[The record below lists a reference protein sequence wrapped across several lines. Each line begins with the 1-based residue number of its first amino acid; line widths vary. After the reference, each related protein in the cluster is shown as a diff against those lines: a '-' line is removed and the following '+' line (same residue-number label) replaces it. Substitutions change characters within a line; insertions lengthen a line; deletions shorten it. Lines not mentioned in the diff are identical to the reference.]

1 MFVNGKGKKY
11 SGKKRKNGKILI
23 TAALTV
29 CMLTACGF
37 GGKGSSKE
45 PASTQNQTVTQQSG
59 SQQGGS
65 QKSEPAVSENS
76 IVNFQNEKGFVKL
89 REDMK
94 NGDIPIEC
102 NVLYDEEGSRPDV
115 TVTDQETIRNIYG
128 QLADI
133 TVGDKTDMSVTDS
146 YHHITF
152 RLRNDTYVSFYFEGE
167 DIFCCGED
175 NYTVSGSRN
184 LWNTVRQLQDVAIR
198 EKQNQTRN
206 QTQTADQSQSQQS
219 GTSKT
224 GGTKEGTKDGT
235 KAENSSDKDS
245 TKDGTKA
252 ENSSDKDSTKE
263 NRVTGDISDETKEG
277 KDVST
282 SGTGQI
288 TGVGKAAPEE
298 AQTAGTGT
306 GVSGENDGHS
316 AAGDGGSSGSY
327 TGLQEN
333 KGTDI
338 ASETPSG
345 QETDQHSGI
354 SGQKSTETGSNTGTS
369 SDTDTQTGSDPAGPT
384 DKAGTA
390 DTTEVAG
397 TAGIADTA
405 EAAGT
410 AGTAGI
416 AGTAD
421 TAATAAPAQEL
432 ADPALNPAMEA
443 AYTEIVR
450 AYAKVLKVD
459 RETFMELF
467 SQGYYSPQAP
477 DAGTTPDA
485 EPVPD
490 AEAASDAEP
499 APDAEVASDGGT
511 ASDAEAA
518 SVAGLEADTES
529 APDAEPV
536 PDASQAPAYD
546 ERINYEMFLDMYTDA
561 VPGEVMYGLHDY
573 NADGVQELVIAV
585 GDGERRTVRAMYT
598 FDGSKAVSLFT
609 GDLTPAYRVDIFLQ
623 PESTFL
629 VHASGGAMSG
639 GDTIC
644 RIADDRSGL
653 KIIAEYEYD
662 AVKYGNM
669 DRHSKTGEVIK
680 EEDYNGEYGTMDT
693 PDKGV
698 SFTPVNEEA
707 QVTLPAAAEKQET
720 DNTQP

>member
-29 CMLTACGF
+29 CMLTACSF

-224 GGTKEGTKDGT
+224 GGTKEG
-235 KAENSSDKDS
+235 

-490 AEAASDAEP
+490 A
-499 APDAEVASDGGT
+499 
-511 ASDAEAA
+511 
-518 SVAGLEADTES
+518 
-529 APDAEPV
+529 
-536 PDASQAPAYD
+536 SQAPAYD

-585 GDGERRTVRAMYT
+585 GDGERKTVRAMYT

-623 PESTFL
+623 PDSTFL

>member
-1 MFVNGKGKKY
+1 MFVNGKGKKH

-245 TKDGTKA
+245 TK
-252 ENSSDKDSTKE
+252 E

-369 SDTDTQTGSDPAGPT
+369 SDTDTQTGSDPAGST

-490 AEAASDAEP
+490 A
-499 APDAEVASDGGT
+499 
-511 ASDAEAA
+511 
-518 SVAGLEADTES
+518 
-529 APDAEPV
+529 
-536 PDASQAPAYD
+536 SQAPAYD

-585 GDGERRTVRAMYT
+585 GDGERKTVRAMYT

-623 PESTFL
+623 PDSTFL

>member
-245 TKDGTKA
+245 TK
-252 ENSSDKDSTKE
+252 E

-490 AEAASDAEP
+490 A
-499 APDAEVASDGGT
+499 
-511 ASDAEAA
+511 
-518 SVAGLEADTES
+518 
-529 APDAEPV
+529 
-536 PDASQAPAYD
+536 SQAPAYD

-623 PESTFL
+623 PDSTFL

>member
-490 AEAASDAEP
+490 A
-499 APDAEVASDGGT
+499 
-511 ASDAEAA
+511 
-518 SVAGLEADTES
+518 
-529 APDAEPV
+529 
-536 PDASQAPAYD
+536 SQAPAYD

-623 PESTFL
+623 PDSTFL

>member
-198 EKQNQTRN
+198 EKQNQT
-206 QTQTADQSQSQQS
+206 QTADQSQSQQS

-224 GGTKEGTKDGT
+224 GGTKEG
-235 KAENSSDKDS
+235 

-490 AEAASDAEP
+490 A
-499 APDAEVASDGGT
+499 
-511 ASDAEAA
+511 
-518 SVAGLEADTES
+518 
-529 APDAEPV
+529 
-536 PDASQAPAYD
+536 SQAPAYD

-585 GDGERRTVRAMYT
+585 GDGERKTVRAMYT

-707 QVTLPAAAEKQET
+707 QVTLPAAAGKQET

>member
-1 MFVNGKGKKY
+1 MFVNGKGKKH

-29 CMLTACGF
+29 CMLTACSF

-45 PASTQNQTVTQQSG
+45 PASTQNQTVTQQGG

-245 TKDGTKA
+245 TK
-252 ENSSDKDSTKE
+252 E

-338 ASETPSG
+338 ASETV
-345 QETDQHSGI
+345 
-354 SGQKSTETGSNTGTS
+354 KSLIPGLS
-369 SDTDTQTGSDPAGPT
+369 S
-384 DKAGTA
+384 
-390 DTTEVAG
+390 
-397 TAGIADTA
+397 I
-405 EAAGT
+405 
-410 AGTAGI
+410 
-416 AGTAD
+416 
-421 TAATAAPAQEL
+421 
-432 ADPALNPAMEA
+432 M
-443 AYTEIVR
+443 
-450 AYAKVLKVD
+450 
-459 RETFMELF
+459 
-467 SQGYYSPQAP
+467 
-477 DAGTTPDA
+477 
-485 EPVPD
+485 
-490 AEAASDAEP
+490 
-499 APDAEVASDGGT
+499 
-511 ASDAEAA
+511 
-518 SVAGLEADTES
+518 
-529 APDAEPV
+529 
-536 PDASQAPAYD
+536 
-546 ERINYEMFLDMYTDA
+546 
-561 VPGEVMYGLHDY
+561 
-573 NADGVQELVIAV
+573 
-585 GDGERRTVRAMYT
+585 
-598 FDGSKAVSLFT
+598 
-609 GDLTPAYRVDIFLQ
+609 
-623 PESTFL
+623 
-629 VHASGGAMSG
+629 
-639 GDTIC
+639 
-644 RIADDRSGL
+644 
-653 KIIAEYEYD
+653 
-662 AVKYGNM
+662 
-669 DRHSKTGEVIK
+669 
-680 EEDYNGEYGTMDT
+680 
-693 PDKGV
+693 
-698 SFTPVNEEA
+698 
-707 QVTLPAAAEKQET
+707 
-720 DNTQP
+720 

>member
-1 MFVNGKGKKY
+1 MFVNGKGKKH

-245 TKDGTKA
+245 TK
-252 ENSSDKDSTKE
+252 E

-405 EAAGT
+405 EAAGK

-490 AEAASDAEP
+490 A
-499 APDAEVASDGGT
+499 
-511 ASDAEAA
+511 
-518 SVAGLEADTES
+518 
-529 APDAEPV
+529 
-536 PDASQAPAYD
+536 SQAPAYD

-585 GDGERRTVRAMYT
+585 GDGERKTVRAMYT

-623 PESTFL
+623 PDSTFL

>member
-1 MFVNGKGKKY
+1 MFVNGKGKKH

-224 GGTKEGTKDGT
+224 GGTKEG
-235 KAENSSDKDS
+235 

-490 AEAASDAEP
+490 A
-499 APDAEVASDGGT
+499 
-511 ASDAEAA
+511 
-518 SVAGLEADTES
+518 
-529 APDAEPV
+529 
-536 PDASQAPAYD
+536 SQAPAYD

-623 PESTFL
+623 PDSTFL

>member
-29 CMLTACGF
+29 CMLTACSF

-45 PASTQNQTVTQQSG
+45 PASTQNQTVTQQGG

-224 GGTKEGTKDGT
+224 GGTKEG
-235 KAENSSDKDS
+235 

-490 AEAASDAEP
+490 A
-499 APDAEVASDGGT
+499 
-511 ASDAEAA
+511 
-518 SVAGLEADTES
+518 
-529 APDAEPV
+529 
-536 PDASQAPAYD
+536 SQAPAYD

-623 PESTFL
+623 PDSTFL

-680 EEDYNGEYGTMDT
+680 EEDYNGEYGKMDT

>member
-245 TKDGTKA
+245 TK
-252 ENSSDKDSTKE
+252 E

-338 ASETPSG
+338 ASETPPEG
-345 QETDQHSGI
+345 ETDQHSGI

-490 AEAASDAEP
+490 A
-499 APDAEVASDGGT
+499 
-511 ASDAEAA
+511 
-518 SVAGLEADTES
+518 
-529 APDAEPV
+529 
-536 PDASQAPAYD
+536 SQAPAYD

-623 PESTFL
+623 PDSTFL

>member
-1 MFVNGKGKKY
+1 MFVNGKGKKH

-45 PASTQNQTVTQQSG
+45 PASTQNQTVTQQGG

-245 TKDGTKA
+245 TK
-252 ENSSDKDSTKE
+252 E

-277 KDVST
+277 KDVWKDVFPYF
-282 SGTGQI
+282 Q
-288 TGVGKAAPEE
+288 
-298 AQTAGTGT
+298 
-306 GVSGENDGHS
+306 S
-316 AAGDGGSSGSY
+316 A
-327 TGLQEN
+327 
-333 KGTDI
+333 
-338 ASETPSG
+338 
-345 QETDQHSGI
+345 
-354 SGQKSTETGSNTGTS
+354 
-369 SDTDTQTGSDPAGPT
+369 
-384 DKAGTA
+384 
-390 DTTEVAG
+390 
-397 TAGIADTA
+397 
-405 EAAGT
+405 
-410 AGTAGI
+410 
-416 AGTAD
+416 
-421 TAATAAPAQEL
+421 
-432 ADPALNPAMEA
+432 
-443 AYTEIVR
+443 
-450 AYAKVLKVD
+450 
-459 RETFMELF
+459 
-467 SQGYYSPQAP
+467 
-477 DAGTTPDA
+477 
-485 EPVPD
+485 
-490 AEAASDAEP
+490 
-499 APDAEVASDGGT
+499 
-511 ASDAEAA
+511 
-518 SVAGLEADTES
+518 
-529 APDAEPV
+529 
-536 PDASQAPAYD
+536 
-546 ERINYEMFLDMYTDA
+546 
-561 VPGEVMYGLHDY
+561 
-573 NADGVQELVIAV
+573 
-585 GDGERRTVRAMYT
+585 
-598 FDGSKAVSLFT
+598 
-609 GDLTPAYRVDIFLQ
+609 
-623 PESTFL
+623 
-629 VHASGGAMSG
+629 
-639 GDTIC
+639 
-644 RIADDRSGL
+644 
-653 KIIAEYEYD
+653 
-662 AVKYGNM
+662 
-669 DRHSKTGEVIK
+669 
-680 EEDYNGEYGTMDT
+680 
-693 PDKGV
+693 
-698 SFTPVNEEA
+698 
-707 QVTLPAAAEKQET
+707 
-720 DNTQP
+720 

>member
-1 MFVNGKGKKY
+1 MFVNGKGKKH

-224 GGTKEGTKDGT
+224 GGTKEG
-235 KAENSSDKDS
+235 

-490 AEAASDAEP
+490 A
-499 APDAEVASDGGT
+499 
-511 ASDAEAA
+511 
-518 SVAGLEADTES
+518 
-529 APDAEPV
+529 
-536 PDASQAPAYD
+536 SQAPAYD

-585 GDGERRTVRAMYT
+585 GDGERRTVRAMYI

-623 PESTFL
+623 PDSTFL

>member
-245 TKDGTKA
+245 TK
-252 ENSSDKDSTKE
+252 E

-338 ASETPSG
+338 ASETPPEG
-345 QETDQHSGI
+345 ETDQHSGI

-490 AEAASDAEP
+490 A
-499 APDAEVASDGGT
+499 
-511 ASDAEAA
+511 
-518 SVAGLEADTES
+518 
-529 APDAEPV
+529 
-536 PDASQAPAYD
+536 SQAPAYD

-585 GDGERRTVRAMYT
+585 GDGERKTVRAMYT

-623 PESTFL
+623 PDSTFL

>member
-175 NYTVSGSRN
+175 NYTVSGSKN
-184 LWNTVRQLQDVAIR
+184 LWNTVRQLQDVAMR
-198 EKQNQTRN
+198 EKQN

-224 GGTKEGTKDGT
+224 GGTKEG
-235 KAENSSDKDS
+235 

-490 AEAASDAEP
+490 A
-499 APDAEVASDGGT
+499 
-511 ASDAEAA
+511 
-518 SVAGLEADTES
+518 
-529 APDAEPV
+529 
-536 PDASQAPAYD
+536 SQAPAYD

-623 PESTFL
+623 PDSTFL

>member
-184 LWNTVRQLQDVAIR
+184 LWNTVRQLQDVAMR
-198 EKQNQTRN
+198 EKQN

-224 GGTKEGTKDGT
+224 GGTKEG
-235 KAENSSDKDS
+235 

-316 AAGDGGSSGSY
+316 ATGDGGSSGSY
-327 TGLQEN
+327 AGLQEN

-338 ASETPSG
+338 ASETPPEG
-345 QETDQHSGI
+345 ETDQHSGI
-354 SGQKSTETGSNTGTS
+354 SGQKNTETDSNTGTS
-369 SDTDTQTGSDPAGPT
+369 SDTDTQTGSEPAGPT

-490 AEAASDAEP
+490 A
-499 APDAEVASDGGT
+499 
-511 ASDAEAA
+511 
-518 SVAGLEADTES
+518 
-529 APDAEPV
+529 
-536 PDASQAPAYD
+536 SQAPAYD

-585 GDGERRTVRAMYT
+585 GDGERKTVRAMYT

-623 PESTFL
+623 PDSTFL

>member
-65 QKSEPAVSENS
+65 QKSEPVVSDNS

-224 GGTKEGTKDGT
+224 GGTKEG
-235 KAENSSDKDS
+235 

-485 EPVPD
+485 EP
-490 AEAASDAEP
+490 
-499 APDAEVASDGGT
+499 APE
-511 ASDAEAA
+511 
-518 SVAGLEADTES
+518 
-529 APDAEPV
+529 
-536 PDASQAPAYD
+536 ASQAPAYD
-546 ERINYEMFLDMYTDA
+546 ERINYEMFRDMYTDA
-561 VPGEVMYGLHDY
+561 VPGEVLYGLHDY

-585 GDGERRTVRAMYT
+585 GDGERKTVRAMYT

-623 PESTFL
+623 PDSTFL

>member
-45 PASTQNQTVTQQSG
+45 PASTQNQTVTQQGG

-102 NVLYDEEGSRPDV
+102 NVLYDEDGSRPDV

-224 GGTKEGTKDGT
+224 GGTKEG
-235 KAENSSDKDS
+235 

-410 AGTAGI
+410 AGTAGTAGI

-477 DAGTTPDA
+477 DAGTT
-485 EPVPD
+485 
-490 AEAASDAEP
+490 
-499 APDAEVASDGGT
+499 
-511 ASDAEAA
+511 
-518 SVAGLEADTES
+518 
-529 APDAEPV
+529 PDAEPV

-623 PESTFL
+623 PDSTFL

>member
-245 TKDGTKA
+245 TK
-252 ENSSDKDSTKE
+252 E

-338 ASETPSG
+338 ASETPPEG
-345 QETDQHSGI
+345 ETDQHSGI

-369 SDTDTQTGSDPAGPT
+369 SDTDTQTGSEPAGPT

-485 EPVPD
+485 EAV
-490 AEAASDAEP
+490 SDAEP
-499 APDAEVASDGGT
+499 A
-511 ASDAEAA
+511 
-518 SVAGLEADTES
+518 SVAGLAADTES
-529 APDAEPV
+529 APDAEPA

-585 GDGERRTVRAMYT
+585 GDGERKTVRAMYT

-623 PESTFL
+623 PDSTFL

-680 EEDYNGEYGTMDT
+680 EEDYNGEYGKMDT

>member
-11 SGKKRKNGKILI
+11 TGKKRKNSKILI

-224 GGTKEGTKDGT
+224 GGTKEG
-235 KAENSSDKDS
+235 

-490 AEAASDAEP
+490 A
-499 APDAEVASDGGT
+499 
-511 ASDAEAA
+511 
-518 SVAGLEADTES
+518 
-529 APDAEPV
+529 
-536 PDASQAPAYD
+536 SQAPAYD

-623 PESTFL
+623 PDSTFL

>member
-245 TKDGTKA
+245 TK
-252 ENSSDKDSTKE
+252 E

-369 SDTDTQTGSDPAGPT
+369 SDTDTQTGSNPAGPT

-499 APDAEVASDGGT
+499 APDAEAASDGGT

-623 PESTFL
+623 PDSTFL

>member
-29 CMLTACGF
+29 CMLTACSF

-224 GGTKEGTKDGT
+224 GGTKEG
-235 KAENSSDKDS
+235 

-490 AEAASDAEP
+490 A
-499 APDAEVASDGGT
+499 
-511 ASDAEAA
+511 
-518 SVAGLEADTES
+518 
-529 APDAEPV
+529 
-536 PDASQAPAYD
+536 SQAPAYD

-623 PESTFL
+623 PDSTFL

>member
-1 MFVNGKGKKY
+1 MFVNGKGKKH

-133 TVGDKTDMSVTDS
+133 TVGDKTDMGVTDS

-245 TKDGTKA
+245 TK
-252 ENSSDKDSTKE
+252 E

-338 ASETPSG
+338 ASETPPEG
-345 QETDQHSGI
+345 ETDQHSGI

-490 AEAASDAEP
+490 A
-499 APDAEVASDGGT
+499 
-511 ASDAEAA
+511 
-518 SVAGLEADTES
+518 
-529 APDAEPV
+529 
-536 PDASQAPAYD
+536 SQAPAYD

-623 PESTFL
+623 PDSTFL

>member
-1 MFVNGKGKKY
+1 MFAEGKKLLK
-11 SGKKRKNGKILI
+11 GKRKNSKLLI
-23 TAALTV
+23 TSVILL

-45 PASTQNQTVTQQSG
+45 PASTQNQTVNQQGG

-65 QKSEPAVSENS
+65 QKSEPAISGDS

-167 DIFCCGED
+167 DIFCCGDD

-184 LWNTVRQLQDVAIR
+184 LWNTVRQLQDVAMR
-198 EKQNQTRN
+198 EKQT
-206 QTQTADQSQSQQS
+206 QTQTTAQSQSQQS
-219 GTSKT
+219 AASKT
-224 GGTKEGTKDGT
+224 GGTKDG
-235 KAENSSDKDS
+235 

-277 KDVST
+277 KDISA

-298 AQTAGTGT
+298 TQTAGTGT

-338 ASETPSG
+338 ASETPSE
-345 QETDQHSGI
+345 QETDQPSGI
-354 SGQKSTETGSNTGTS
+354 SGQKSTETGSNTDTS
-369 SDTDTQTGSDPAGPT
+369 SDTDTQTGSDPAGTT
-384 DKAGTA
+384 DKGGTA

-421 TAATAAPAQEL
+421 TAATAAPAQEI
-432 ADPALNPAMEA
+432 ADPALNPAMET

-450 AYAKVLKVD
+450 AYANVLNVD

-467 SQGYYSPQAP
+467 SQGHYSPQAP
-477 DAGTTPDA
+477 DAGTTPDS
-485 EPVPD
+485 EPAPDADSAPD
-490 AEAASDAEP
+490 AEAASDGE
-499 APDAEVASDGGT
+499 T
-511 ASDAEAA
+511 A
-518 SVAGLEADTES
+518 SVAGLAADTES
-529 APDAEPV
+529 APDSKPA

-546 ERINYEMFLDMYTDA
+546 ERINYEMFRDMYTDA
-561 VPGEVMYGLHDY
+561 VPGEVLYGLHDY

-623 PESTFL
+623 PDSTFL

-698 SFTPVNEEA
+698 SFTPVNQEA
-707 QVTLPAAAEKQET
+707 QVTLPAAAEKQDT

>member
-1 MFVNGKGKKY
+1 MFVNGKGKKH

-29 CMLTACGF
+29 CMLTACSF

-45 PASTQNQTVTQQSG
+45 PASTQNQTVTQQGG

-245 TKDGTKA
+245 TK
-252 ENSSDKDSTKE
+252 E

-338 ASETPSG
+338 ASETPPEG
-345 QETDQHSGI
+345 ETDQHSGI

-369 SDTDTQTGSDPAGPT
+369 SDTDTQTGSDSAGPT

-490 AEAASDAEP
+490 A
-499 APDAEVASDGGT
+499 
-511 ASDAEAA
+511 
-518 SVAGLEADTES
+518 
-529 APDAEPV
+529 
-536 PDASQAPAYD
+536 SQAPAYD

-623 PESTFL
+623 PDSTFL

-707 QVTLPAAAEKQET
+707 QVTLPAAAGKQET

>member
-11 SGKKRKNGKILI
+11 TGKKRKNSKILI

-94 NGDIPIEC
+94 NGDIPM
-102 NVLYDEEGSRPDV
+102 DV

-224 GGTKEGTKDGT
+224 GGTKEG
-235 KAENSSDKDS
+235 

-490 AEAASDAEP
+490 A
-499 APDAEVASDGGT
+499 
-511 ASDAEAA
+511 
-518 SVAGLEADTES
+518 
-529 APDAEPV
+529 
-536 PDASQAPAYD
+536 SQAPAYD

-585 GDGERRTVRAMYT
+585 GDGERKTVRAMYT

-623 PESTFL
+623 PDSTFL

>member
-1 MFVNGKGKKY
+1 
-11 SGKKRKNGKILI
+11 
-23 TAALTV
+23 
-29 CMLTACGF
+29 
-37 GGKGSSKE
+37 
-45 PASTQNQTVTQQSG
+45 
-59 SQQGGS
+59 
-65 QKSEPAVSENS
+65 
-76 IVNFQNEKGFVKL
+76 
-89 REDMK
+89 
-94 NGDIPIEC
+94 
-102 NVLYDEEGSRPDV
+102 
-115 TVTDQETIRNIYG
+115 
-128 QLADI
+128 
-133 TVGDKTDMSVTDS
+133 
-146 YHHITF
+146 
-152 RLRNDTYVSFYFEGE
+152 
-167 DIFCCGED
+167 
-175 NYTVSGSRN
+175 
-184 LWNTVRQLQDVAIR
+184 
-198 EKQNQTRN
+198 
-206 QTQTADQSQSQQS
+206 
-219 GTSKT
+219 
-224 GGTKEGTKDGT
+224 
-235 KAENSSDKDS
+235 
-245 TKDGTKA
+245 
-252 ENSSDKDSTKE
+252 
-263 NRVTGDISDETKEG
+263 
-277 KDVST
+277 
-282 SGTGQI
+282 
-288 TGVGKAAPEE
+288 
-298 AQTAGTGT
+298 
-306 GVSGENDGHS
+306 
-316 AAGDGGSSGSY
+316 
-327 TGLQEN
+327 
-333 KGTDI
+333 
-338 ASETPSG
+338 
-345 QETDQHSGI
+345 
-354 SGQKSTETGSNTGTS
+354 
-369 SDTDTQTGSDPAGPT
+369 
-384 DKAGTA
+384 
-390 DTTEVAG
+390 
-397 TAGIADTA
+397 
-405 EAAGT
+405 
-410 AGTAGI
+410 
-416 AGTAD
+416 
-421 TAATAAPAQEL
+421 
-432 ADPALNPAMEA
+432 MEA

-499 APDAEVASDGGT
+499 VSDAEAVSDGET

-561 VPGEVMYGLHDY
+561 VLGEVMYGLHDY

-623 PESTFL
+623 PDSTFL

>member
-1 MFVNGKGKKY
+1 MFVNGKGKKH

-29 CMLTACGF
+29 CMLTACSF

-45 PASTQNQTVTQQSG
+45 PASTQNQTVTQQGG

-245 TKDGTKA
+245 TK
-252 ENSSDKDSTKE
+252 E

-338 ASETPSG
+338 ASETPPEG
-345 QETDQHSGI
+345 ETDQHSGI

-490 AEAASDAEP
+490 A
-499 APDAEVASDGGT
+499 
-511 ASDAEAA
+511 
-518 SVAGLEADTES
+518 
-529 APDAEPV
+529 
-536 PDASQAPAYD
+536 SQAPAYD

-623 PESTFL
+623 PDSTFL

>member
-45 PASTQNQTVTQQSG
+45 PASTQNQTVTQQGG

-245 TKDGTKA
+245 TK
-252 ENSSDKDSTKE
+252 E

-338 ASETPSG
+338 ASETPPEG
-345 QETDQHSGI
+345 ETDQHSGI

-490 AEAASDAEP
+490 A
-499 APDAEVASDGGT
+499 
-511 ASDAEAA
+511 
-518 SVAGLEADTES
+518 
-529 APDAEPV
+529 
-536 PDASQAPAYD
+536 SQAPAYD

-623 PESTFL
+623 PDSTFL

-707 QVTLPAAAEKQET
+707 QVTLPAAAGKQET

>member
-45 PASTQNQTVTQQSG
+45 PASTQNQTVTQQGG

-245 TKDGTKA
+245 TK
-252 ENSSDKDSTKE
+252 E

-369 SDTDTQTGSDPAGPT
+369 SDTDTQTGSDPAGST

-490 AEAASDAEP
+490 A
-499 APDAEVASDGGT
+499 
-511 ASDAEAA
+511 
-518 SVAGLEADTES
+518 
-529 APDAEPV
+529 
-536 PDASQAPAYD
+536 SQAPAYD

-623 PESTFL
+623 PDSTFL

>member
-133 TVGDKTDMSVTDS
+133 TVGDKTDMGVTDS

-224 GGTKEGTKDGT
+224 GGTKEG
-235 KAENSSDKDS
+235 

-490 AEAASDAEP
+490 A
-499 APDAEVASDGGT
+499 
-511 ASDAEAA
+511 
-518 SVAGLEADTES
+518 
-529 APDAEPV
+529 
-536 PDASQAPAYD
+536 SQAPAYD

-623 PESTFL
+623 PDSTFL

-707 QVTLPAAAEKQET
+707 QVILPAAAEKQET

>member
-1 MFVNGKGKKY
+1 MFVNGKGKKH

-245 TKDGTKA
+245 TK
-252 ENSSDKDSTKE
+252 E

-338 ASETPSG
+338 ASETPPEG
-345 QETDQHSGI
+345 ETDQHSGI

-490 AEAASDAEP
+490 A
-499 APDAEVASDGGT
+499 
-511 ASDAEAA
+511 
-518 SVAGLEADTES
+518 
-529 APDAEPV
+529 
-536 PDASQAPAYD
+536 SQAPAYD

-585 GDGERRTVRAMYT
+585 GDGERKTVRAMYT

-623 PESTFL
+623 PDSTFL

-707 QVTLPAAAEKQET
+707 QVTLPAAAGKQET

>member
-29 CMLTACGF
+29 CMLTACSF

-245 TKDGTKA
+245 TK
-252 ENSSDKDSTKE
+252 E

-338 ASETPSG
+338 ASETPPEG
-345 QETDQHSGI
+345 ETDQHSGI

-490 AEAASDAEP
+490 A
-499 APDAEVASDGGT
+499 
-511 ASDAEAA
+511 
-518 SVAGLEADTES
+518 
-529 APDAEPV
+529 
-536 PDASQAPAYD
+536 SQAPAYD

-623 PESTFL
+623 PDSTFL

>member
-1 MFVNGKGKKY
+1 MFVNGKGKKH

-245 TKDGTKA
+245 TK
-252 ENSSDKDSTKE
+252 E

-338 ASETPSG
+338 ASETPPEG
-345 QETDQHSGI
+345 ETDQHSGI

-490 AEAASDAEP
+490 A
-499 APDAEVASDGGT
+499 
-511 ASDAEAA
+511 
-518 SVAGLEADTES
+518 
-529 APDAEPV
+529 
-536 PDASQAPAYD
+536 SQAPAYD

-623 PESTFL
+623 PDSTFL

>member
-45 PASTQNQTVTQQSG
+45 PASTQNQTVTQQGG

-224 GGTKEGTKDGT
+224 GGTKEG
-235 KAENSSDKDS
+235 

-490 AEAASDAEP
+490 A
-499 APDAEVASDGGT
+499 
-511 ASDAEAA
+511 
-518 SVAGLEADTES
+518 
-529 APDAEPV
+529 
-536 PDASQAPAYD
+536 SQAPAYD

-707 QVTLPAAAEKQET
+707 QVTLPAAAGKQET

>member
-11 SGKKRKNGKILI
+11 TGKKRKNSKILI

-45 PASTQNQTVTQQSG
+45 PASTQNQTVTQQGG

-224 GGTKEGTKDGT
+224 GGTKEG
-235 KAENSSDKDS
+235 

-490 AEAASDAEP
+490 A
-499 APDAEVASDGGT
+499 
-511 ASDAEAA
+511 
-518 SVAGLEADTES
+518 
-529 APDAEPV
+529 
-536 PDASQAPAYD
+536 SQAPAYD

-585 GDGERRTVRAMYT
+585 GDGERKTVRAMYT

-623 PESTFL
+623 PDSTFL

>member
-1 MFVNGKGKKY
+1 MFVNGKGKKH

-245 TKDGTKA
+245 TK
-252 ENSSDKDSTKE
+252 E

-369 SDTDTQTGSDPAGPT
+369 SDTDTQTGSDPAGST

-405 EAAGT
+405 EAAGK

-477 DAGTTPDA
+477 DAGTT
-485 EPVPD
+485 
-490 AEAASDAEP
+490 
-499 APDAEVASDGGT
+499 
-511 ASDAEAA
+511 
-518 SVAGLEADTES
+518 
-529 APDAEPV
+529 PDAEPV

-623 PESTFL
+623 PDSTFL

>member
-1 MFVNGKGKKY
+1 MFVNGKGKKH

-133 TVGDKTDMSVTDS
+133 TVGDKTDMGVTDS

-224 GGTKEGTKDGT
+224 GGTKEG
-235 KAENSSDKDS
+235 

-490 AEAASDAEP
+490 A
-499 APDAEVASDGGT
+499 
-511 ASDAEAA
+511 
-518 SVAGLEADTES
+518 
-529 APDAEPV
+529 
-536 PDASQAPAYD
+536 SQAPAYD

-623 PESTFL
+623 PDSTFL

-669 DRHSKTGEVIK
+669 DRHSKKGEVIK

>member
-245 TKDGTKA
+245 TK
-252 ENSSDKDSTKE
+252 E

-369 SDTDTQTGSDPAGPT
+369 SDTDTQTGSDPAGST

-490 AEAASDAEP
+490 A
-499 APDAEVASDGGT
+499 
-511 ASDAEAA
+511 
-518 SVAGLEADTES
+518 
-529 APDAEPV
+529 
-536 PDASQAPAYD
+536 SQAPAYD

-623 PESTFL
+623 PDSTFL

>member
-175 NYTVSGSRN
+175 NYTVSGSKN
-184 LWNTVRQLQDVAIR
+184 LWNTVRQLQDVAMR
-198 EKQNQTRN
+198 EKQN

-224 GGTKEGTKDGT
+224 GGTKEG
-235 KAENSSDKDS
+235 

-397 TAGIADTA
+397 TAGIA
-405 EAAGT
+405 
-410 AGTAGI
+410 
-416 AGTAD
+416 GTAD

-490 AEAASDAEP
+490 AEAVSDAEP
-499 APDAEVASDGGT
+499 A
-511 ASDAEAA
+511 
-518 SVAGLEADTES
+518 SVAGLAADTES
-529 APDAEPV
+529 APDAEPS

-585 GDGERRTVRAMYT
+585 GDGERKTVRAMYT

-623 PESTFL
+623 PDSTFL

-644 RIADDRSGL
+644 RIADDRSSL

-707 QVTLPAAAEKQET
+707 QVTLPAATEKQET